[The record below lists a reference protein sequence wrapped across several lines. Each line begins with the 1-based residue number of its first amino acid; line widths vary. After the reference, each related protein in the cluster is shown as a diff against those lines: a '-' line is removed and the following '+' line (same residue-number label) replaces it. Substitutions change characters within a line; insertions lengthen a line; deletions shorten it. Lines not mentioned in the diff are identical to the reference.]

1 MGGPSRT
8 ATGRPASWVLPA
20 TGGSITLPAEE
31 RGAFF
36 PPVLLS
42 VPKEE
47 EEMLRLRMF
56 WKHTTGSL
64 IAEWDFQRD
73 GGRDDS

>member
-1 MGGPSRT
+1 MGSAARHP
-8 ATGRPASWVLPA
+8 GRPASWALPA
-20 TGGSITLPAEE
+20 TGRSITLPAEE

-47 EEMLRLRMF
+47 AERLRLRMF